1 MQRIGSDVAVGCGLL
16 AFSAFAAWR
25 SLGIRGQSAGTI
37 AGPSFL
43 PWLMIG
49 AIIILSLMLVLRA
62 RRAAAAAS
70 AEAGSRPAPVDHGG
84 GMKRRDLLR
93 IALFAAM
100 LVAYSAAFMPL
111 GYLPATLIVFI
122 AGMLLM
128 GERSPLKFFVLP
140 VLITGA
146 VWFGFTRFLQVW
158 LP

>member
-1 MQRIGSDVAVGCGLL
+1 MRKIRSDIVIGCGLL

-25 SLGIRGQSAGTI
+25 TLYIRGQSAGTI

-49 AIIILSLMLVLRA
+49 AIIVLSLLLVLRA
-62 RRAAAAAS
+62 RRATVPVP
-70 AEAGSRPAPVDHGG
+70 AETGDQPAGNDMGT
-84 GMKRRDLLR
+84 KRRNFLR
-93 IALFAAM
+93 IGLFAVM
-100 LVAYSAAFMPL
+100 LTAYSAAFMPL
-111 GYLPATLIVFI
+111 GYLPATLLVFV

-128 GERSPLKFFVLP
+128 GERSPTKFFVLP

-146 VWFGFTRFLQVW
+146 VWFGFTRLLQVW